1 MRPLIRRALRA
12 LVVGPVVLAGFSSC
26 GISCDHYESVL
37 ATDERGRT
45 VRSTFEACGPGVG
58 NTEWLDLV
66 SSSGQ
71 RRRIFAFE
79 PTGGVLAFHGT
90 PVKEP
95 LEPVVTWLAPDKLHI
110 AIGTVGSVVEKHD
123 TVNGVHVTYD
133 IAMILYPSDMQPVTS
148 N

>member
-1 MRPLIRRALRA
+1 MHPRVRRALRVA
-12 LVVGPVVLAGFSSC
+12 VAGAAVLAVFSWC
-26 GISCDHYESVL
+26 GVLLLRHLSRCDHYESVL

-79 PTGGVLAFHGT
+79 PWGGVLTSRGT

-95 LEPVVTWLAPDKLHI
+95 FEPVVTWSAPDNLHI
-110 AIGTVGSVVEKHD
+110 AIGTVSAVLEKYD
-123 TVNGVHVTYD
+123 TVGDVHVTYNIEMTLHD
-133 IAMILYPSDMQPVTS
+133 
-148 N
+148 